1 MTLNYNLFK
10 ILFLNKL
17 LVLLLIINRNV
28 AFSQIMPQSDSLK
41 KLPYQ
46 FFYFK
51 KGLVEQGQGNYSVA
65 ILDYT
70 IFMDDNKNLPP
81 YPKAFYQRANAYK
94 MIKDYKRAIIDFE
107 KLHSLRNDADGATG
121 VGQCFAALQN
131 PEKAILWF
139 RKGLERAP
147 LSAVLQNELGMQYC
161 VKSEFSAGV
170 RAFHSAIKND
180 STFAIAYNNIG
191 AATYFDQDVDS
202 PERADVLQAK
212 TWFDK
217 ALHYDKNLALA
228 WKNRGAVNFFLKNYT
243 AAKSDLQEA
252 LRLNKFDAQAHLYLG
267 ITDAALKNE
276 AEAYDE
282 LQEAV
287 RIKPDLEIAY
297 EELGHLAAQG
307 KKWTQALAAYDLAL
321 RAANTKAKQYQGL
334 IWYYKGLIYSSL
346 ENEKQVK
353 TALQSAKKSGVFAD
367 RAVYSAFIQQPLL
380 KKYQQKD
387 WLQTLYRQLEKGQ
400 KETKFGNIQL
410 KWFKMRQG
418 AAQKVSR

>member
-1 MTLNYNLFK
+1 MILTHRLFG
-10 ILFLNKL
+10 I
-17 LVLLLIINRNV
+17 LLLISNQKT
-28 AFSQIMPQSDSLK
+28 AFSQVLPPLPLTDSLK

-51 KGLVEQGQGNYSVA
+51 KGLVEQGQGNYSTA

-70 IFMDDNKNLPP
+70 IFMEDNKKLPP

-107 KLHSLRNDADGATG
+107 KLHTFRNDADGATG
-121 VGQCFAALQN
+121 AGQCFAALQN
-131 PEKAILWF
+131 TEKAISWF

-147 LSAVLQNELGMQYC
+147 QSAVLQNELGMQYC
-161 VKSEFSAGV
+161 IKSEFSAGV

-180 STFAIAYNNIG
+180 SSFAIAYNNIG

-212 TWFDK
+212 AWFDK
-217 ALHYDKNLALA
+217 ALYYDKSLSLA
-228 WKNRGAVNFFLKNYT
+228 WKNRGAVNYFLKDYT

-267 ITDAALKNE
+267 ITHAALKND
-276 AEAYDE
+276 AEALTE

-287 RIKPDLEIAY
+287 RIKPDLEIGY

-307 KKWTQALAAYDLAL
+307 KNWVQALAAYDLAL
-321 RAANTKAKQYQGL
+321 RATNPKAKQYQGL
-334 IWYYKGLIYSSL
+334 ISYYKALIHSTL
-346 ENEKQVK
+346 EDEKQVK
-353 TALQSAKKSGVFAD
+353 TALQTARKLGVFAD
-367 RAVYSAFIQQPLL
+367 RAVYTAFIQQPLL
-380 KKYQQKD
+380 KKYQQKG
-387 WLQTLYRQLEKGQ
+387 WLKAIYQQLERIG
-400 KETKFGNIQL
+400 KETKFGNTQL

-418 AAQKVSR
+418 ATQKVAR